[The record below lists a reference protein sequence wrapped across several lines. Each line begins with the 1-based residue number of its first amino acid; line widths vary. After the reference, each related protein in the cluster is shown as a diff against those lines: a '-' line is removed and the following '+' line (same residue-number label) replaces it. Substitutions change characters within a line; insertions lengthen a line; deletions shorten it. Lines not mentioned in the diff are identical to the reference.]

1 MRKILLGSMLA
12 LSLALVGC
20 SSDDDDYEEY
30 HYDGNEKIEMEQD
43 DVQPDI
49 YYIEEDDDRYEY
61 YDN

>member
-1 MRKILLGSMLA
+1 MLA